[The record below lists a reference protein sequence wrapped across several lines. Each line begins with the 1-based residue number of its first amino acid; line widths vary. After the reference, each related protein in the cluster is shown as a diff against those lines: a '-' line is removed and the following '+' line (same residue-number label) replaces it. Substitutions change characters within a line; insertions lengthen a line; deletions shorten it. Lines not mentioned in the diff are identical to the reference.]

1 MLGVWHAEATQ
12 PETAQPET
20 TQTVA
25 PVAESHD
32 GGFVDLYRSHYPRLV
47 SALRL
52 AGAPPAQAQDAAQE
66 AFARTYRHWRRVRA
80 GTNPRGY
87 VTTAAFRILRGG
99 HDLAG
104 TSLVA
109 DNDAPVTS
117 HESLV
122 IMRAGVEHALRAM
135 PSRRRACA
143 ALCLYLDLPID
154 EAAESLG
161 ISPSTVRV
169 QLHRAR
175 HDLRAALGEP
185 VTD

>member
-1 MLGVWHAEATQ
+1 MVGVWHAEPTQ
-12 PETAQPET
+12 PETRPT
-20 TQTVA
+20 DA
-25 PVAESHD
+25 PVAESRD

-52 AGAPPAQAQDAAQE
+52 AGAPPVQAQDAAQE
-66 AFARTYRHWRRVRA
+66 AFARTFRHWRRVRA

-87 VTTAAFRILRGG
+87 VTTVAFRILRART
-99 HDLAG
+99 DLAG
-104 TSLVA
+104 TSIIV
-109 DNDAPVTS
+109 DNDAPVAS

-122 IMRAGVEHALRAM
+122 VARAGIEQALRAM

-143 ALCLYLDLPID
+143 ALCLYLDVTID

-175 HDLRAALGEP
+175 QDLRAALGEP
-185 VTD
+185 VSE

>member
-1 MLGVWHAEATQ
+1 VVGVWHAEATQ
-12 PETAQPET
+12 PETRPT
-20 TQTVA
+20 DA
-25 PVAESHD
+25 PVAERRD

-52 AGAPPAQAQDAAQE
+52 AGAPPAHAQDAAQE
-66 AFARTYRHWRRVRA
+66 AFARTFRHWRRVRA
-80 GTNPRGY
+80 GANPRGY
-87 VTTAAFRILRGG
+87 VTTIAFRILRAG

-104 TSLVA
+104 TSTVA
-109 DNDAPVTS
+109 DNDAPVPS

-122 IMRAGVEHALRAM
+122 ITRAGIEQVLRAM

-143 ALCLYLDLPID
+143 ALCLYLDVSID
-154 EAAESLG
+154 DAAESLG

-175 HDLRAALGEP
+175 QDLRAALGEP